1 MWSGINFSVQGF
13 GCLHKRT
20 FVLSCCFVWT
30 RTKASTLFSK
40 KRRDDGGSGDN
51 LKALGYRLNCYF
63 EFGRKMLFLFTQIIV
78 THVSFIT
85 LKTFDNPIDAH
96 LLKTKLESEGIVV
109 YLFDENINSINPLYN
124 IATGGIKLN
133 IAEQDLDRAVEVL
146 REIDAAAY
154 VDERDNV
161 LLCPACGSTDLY
173 NNYRSMRE
181 TKGFFSAVVS
191 LLLLVFPIYYKLL
204 YKCKSCGEEF
214 RPAR

>member
-1 MWSGINFSVQGF
+1 
-13 GCLHKRT
+13 
-20 FVLSCCFVWT
+20 
-30 RTKASTLFSK
+30 
-40 KRRDDGGSGDN
+40 
-51 LKALGYRLNCYF
+51 
-63 EFGRKMLFLFTQIIV
+63 MLFLFTQIIV

-154 VDERDNV
+154 VDEYCCVQRVARPICTTIIDRCVERRASFRRLFRCFCLFFRSTTSCCTNAKV
-161 LLCPACGSTDLY
+161 AERSFDLPADTIMAL
-173 NNYRSMRE
+173 
-181 TKGFFSAVVS
+181 TIF
-191 LLLLVFPIYYKLL
+191 
-204 YKCKSCGEEF
+204 
-214 RPAR
+214 